1 MMLYVSPVSLRT
13 RRESTVFEIGVV
25 EANPSVMEATL
36 VLIQGKWA
44 FASVC
49 NYDTSQYLLVLAYQ
63 EDGDFSSPE
72 HGLIDK
78 PSGWDGKEG
87 RRGAH
92 EDAAIARSVDYHGTG
107 LDL

>member
-1 MMLYVSPVSLRT
+1 MRPHVSPVSFRT
-13 RRESTVFEIGVV
+13 QSSSTVFEINVV
-25 EANPSVMEATL
+25 EANSSVTYATL
-36 VLIQGKWA
+36 VLIQGKWV